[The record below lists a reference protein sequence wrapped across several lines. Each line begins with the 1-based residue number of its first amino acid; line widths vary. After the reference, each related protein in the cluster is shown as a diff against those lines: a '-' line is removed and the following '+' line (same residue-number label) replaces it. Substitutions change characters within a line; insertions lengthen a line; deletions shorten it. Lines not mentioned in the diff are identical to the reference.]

1 MVYRYGSYTKHYTP
15 LKQRVKADSNCIPG
29 EIETRGKNKKQEG
42 GKRDMHTKKNPRSS
56 PKEIRYFAVKLHW
69 LSAKIAGLQELSN
82 GCTGRKSFSIHNL
95 CLSKITNLFQKS
107 VQ

>member
-42 GKRDMHTKKNPRSS
+42 EKGTCIQIKK
-56 PKEIRYFAVKLHW
+56 KK
-69 LSAKIAGLQELSN
+69 KILGHPEKKYDILL
-82 GCTGRKSFSIHNL
+82 
-95 CLSKITNLFQKS
+95 
-107 VQ
+107 

>member
-42 GKRDMHTKKNPRSS
+42 EKGTCIQIKKKKNPRLP
-56 PKEIRYFAVKLHW
+56 PKEIRYFAVM
-69 LSAKIAGLQELSN
+69 
-82 GCTGRKSFSIHNL
+82 F
-95 CLSKITNLFQKS
+95 
-107 VQ
+107 